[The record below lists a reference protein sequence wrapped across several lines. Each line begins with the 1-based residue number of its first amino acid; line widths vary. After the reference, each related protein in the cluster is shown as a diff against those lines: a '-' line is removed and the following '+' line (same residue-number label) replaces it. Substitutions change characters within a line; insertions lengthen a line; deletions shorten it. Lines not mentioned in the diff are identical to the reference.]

1 MAKITFTQPIYT
13 FHIDFIGHVS
23 NIVYVQWMEIG
34 RHKLLE
40 AIGLQE
46 EKIAKSG
53 FLPVLASTQIS
64 YIKPL
69 YMGDHVRIEMWLSEL
84 RRASACVEFRFFN
97 QQQELVAQGTQK
109 GLFIDTQTQKPHRL
123 SNEHRAMFEPYLG
136 EEVVY

>member
-1 MAKITFTQPIYT
+1 MPKITFTLPVYT

-69 YMGDHVRIEMWLSEL
+69 YMGDHVRIDMWLSEL

-97 QQQELVAQGTQK
+97 QEQELVAQGTQK

-123 SNEHRAMFEPYLG
+123 TKEHRALFESYLD
-136 EEVVY
+136 